1 MKLMTRKK
9 GPIPPIIIIINILL
23 QFSFAI
29 FLKSLSFNIKF
40 LVVLGW
46 FLIPISLLTIFV
58 CLFEF
63 RKNKTTFVVFKQ
75 PAKLITYGLYSYS
88 RNPMYLG
95 MLMML
100 IAIALILNNIGSIL
114 LAFLF
119 IPIMK
124 HRIILHEEMIL
135 MDEFPSD
142 YKIYKTNTRRWI

>member
-23 QFSFAI
+23 QFSLAI
-29 FLKSLSFNIKF
+29 FFKFLSFNVKF
-40 LVVLGW
+40 LAFLGW
-46 FLIPISLLTIFV
+46 LLIPISLLMIFF

-63 RKNKTTFVVFKQ
+63 RKNKTTFVVFKH
-75 PAKLITYGLYSYS
+75 PVKLITYGLYSYS
-88 RNPMYLG
+88 RNPMYLS

-100 IAIALILNNIGSIL
+100 IAIALILSNIGSIM

-135 MDEFPSD
+135 MNEFPLE
-142 YKIYKTNTRRWI
+142 YKMYKKNTRRWI

>member
-23 QFSFAI
+23 QFSCGLF
-29 FLKSLSFNIKF
+29 FKYLSFNIKF
-40 LVVLGW
+40 LVILGW
-46 FLIPISLLTIFV
+46 FLIPVSLLMIFV

-63 RKNKTTFVVFKQ
+63 RKNKTTFVVFEN
-75 PAKLITYGLYSYS
+75 PVKLITYGLYSYS

-100 IAIALILNNIGSIL
+100 IAIALILSNIGSIL
-114 LAFLF
+114 FAFLF
-119 IPIMK
+119 IPTMK

-135 MDEFPSD
+135 MDEFPLE
-142 YKIYKTNTRRWI
+142 YKMYKKNTRRWI

>member
-29 FLKSLSFNIKF
+29 FFKSLSFNVKF
-40 LVVLGW
+40 LAFLGW
-46 FLIPISLLTIFV
+46 LLIPISLLMIFF

-63 RKNKTTFVVFKQ
+63 RKNKTTFVVFKH
-75 PAKLITYGLYSYS
+75 PVKLITYGLYSYS
-88 RNPMYLG
+88 RNPMYLS

-100 IAIALILNNIGSIL
+100 IAIALILSNIGSIM

-135 MDEFPSD
+135 MNEFPLE
-142 YKIYKTNTRRWI
+142 YKMYKKNTRRWI

>member
-23 QFSFAI
+23 QFSFAL
-29 FLKSLSFNIKF
+29 FFKSLSFNVKF
-40 LVVLGW
+40 LAFLGW
-46 FLIPISLLTIFV
+46 LLIPISLLMIFF

-63 RKNKTTFVVFKQ
+63 RKNKTTFVVFKH
-75 PAKLITYGLYSYS
+75 PVKLITYGLYSYS
-88 RNPMYLG
+88 RNPMYLS

-100 IAIALILNNIGSIL
+100 IAIALILSNIGSIM

-135 MDEFPSD
+135 MNKFPLE
-142 YKIYKTNTRRWI
+142 YKMYKKNTRRWT

>member
-29 FLKSLSFNIKF
+29 FFKSLSFNVKF
-40 LVVLGW
+40 LAFLGW
-46 FLIPISLLTIFV
+46 LLIPISLLMIFF

-63 RKNKTTFVVFKQ
+63 RKNKTTFVVFKH
-75 PAKLITYGLYSYS
+75 PVKLITYGIYSYS

-100 IAIALILNNIGSIL
+100 IAIALILSNTGSIM

-135 MDEFPSD
+135 MNEFPLEYEM
-142 YKIYKTNTRRWI
+142 YKKNTRRWI

>member
-46 FLIPISLLTIFV
+46 FLIPISLLTIFL

-63 RKNKTTFVVFKQ
+63 RKNKTTFIVFKQ
-75 PAKLITYGLYSYS
+75 PEKLITYGLYSYS

-100 IAIALILNNIGSIL
+100 IAIALILSNIGSIL

-142 YKIYKTNTRRWI
+142 YKIYKRNIRRWI